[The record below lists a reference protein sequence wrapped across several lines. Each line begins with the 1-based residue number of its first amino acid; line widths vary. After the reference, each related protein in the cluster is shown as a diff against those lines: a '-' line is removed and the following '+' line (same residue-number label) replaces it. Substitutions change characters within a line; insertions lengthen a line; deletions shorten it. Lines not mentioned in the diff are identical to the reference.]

1 MIKKYITIFLISIIT
16 ISLILYFAFFTGN
29 DEAKGKNKNKRSFSN
44 LVGNLEG
51 LIVKT
56 SALEENIEVSGT
68 IVPFDETIIM
78 SEVSGKIVN
87 INLAEG
93 KLIKKGTLLLK
104 LFDEDLQA
112 QLKMLEVQLKIA
124 ENNEQRMKTL
134 FNVKGT
140 SQQEY
145 DASLL
150 QVSNLKAQIE
160 ILKVNIG
167 KTEIKSPYDGVL
179 GLKKVSVGQYITP
192 STQIVTIRAVN
203 KLKIDFSIPE
213 RYGSKMTDGSKIN
226 FTVSGND
233 KIFEARVIANESS
246 IETESR
252 NLKVRAIISDRLEG
266 LIPGAFA
273 KVSVNLGNTDKALMI
288 PTSAIIPEANT
299 KKVFVVKNGLAEY
312 VVIKTG
318 VRRADAIEVLAGL
331 NEGDT
336 IIMSGILFVKPKSS
350 IKFLKVS

>member
-1 MIKKYITIFLISIIT
+1 MIKKHILILLISILAIAT
-16 ISLILYFAFFTGN
+16 VLYFALVSGN
-29 DEAKGKNKNKRSFSN
+29 DEAKGKNKNNKSFSN

-68 IVPFDETIIM
+68 IIPYDETIIM

-93 KLIKKGTLLLK
+93 KLVKKGTLLLK

-112 QLKMLEVQLKIA
+112 QLKMFEVQLEIA
-124 ENNEQRMKTL
+124 KNNEQRMKTL

-167 KTEIKSPYDGVL
+167 KTEIKAPYDGML
-179 GLKKVSVGQYITP
+179 GLKKISVGQYITP
-192 STQIVTIRAVN
+192 ATQIVTIRAVN

-213 RYGSKMTDGSKIN
+213 RYGSKMIDGSKII

-233 KIFEARVIANESS
+233 KIFEASVIANESS
-246 IETESR
+246 IESDSR
-252 NLKVRAIISDRLEG
+252 NLKVRAIISDKLDG

-273 KVSVNLGNTDKALMI
+273 KVTVNLGNTDKALMI

-299 KKVFVVKNGLAEY
+299 KKVFVVKNGIAKY

-318 VRRADAIEVLAGL
+318 VRRADAIEVLSGL

-336 IIMSGILFVKPKSS
+336 IIVSGILFVKPKSS
-350 IKFLKVS
+350 IKFSKVS

>member
-1 MIKKYITIFLISIIT
+1 MIKKHILILLISILAIAT
-16 ISLILYFAFFTGN
+16 VLYFALVSGN
-29 DEAKGKNKNKRSFSN
+29 DEAKGKNINNKSFSN

-68 IVPFDETIIM
+68 IIPYDETIIM

-93 KLIKKGTLLLK
+93 KLVKKGTLLLK

-112 QLKMLEVQLKIA
+112 QLKMFEVQLEIA
-124 ENNEQRMKTL
+124 KNNEQRMKTL

-167 KTEIKSPYDGVL
+167 KTEIKAPYDGML
-179 GLKKVSVGQYITP
+179 GLKKISVGQYITP
-192 STQIVTIRAVN
+192 ATQIVTIRAVN

-213 RYGSKMTDGSKIN
+213 RYGSKMIDGSKII

-233 KIFEARVIANESS
+233 KIFEASVIANESS
-246 IETESR
+246 IESDSR
-252 NLKVRAIISDRLEG
+252 NLKVRAIISDKLDG

-273 KVSVNLGNTDKALMI
+273 KVTVNLGNTDKALMI

-299 KKVFVVKNGLAEY
+299 KKVFVVKNGIAKY

-318 VRRADAIEVLAGL
+318 VRRADAIEVLSGL

-336 IIMSGILFVKPKSS
+336 IIVSGILFVKPKSS
-350 IKFLKVS
+350 IKFSKVS